1 MMMWGIIIAEVHLSV
16 IVHILK
22 SVLIDR
28 QGVAKFS
35 NKDSDFQD

>member
-28 QGVAKFS
+28 QGVAEFG
-35 NKDSDFQD
+35 NKNGDFQD